1 MAIIKIDDIHV
12 YYDSLKVLEGVSIE
26 ISEGDIVSI
35 LGPNGSGKTAL
46 LKTLDTILKPYKGSI
61 YIDMKNIL
69 NIPRREL
76 AKIIGYVPQTIAFY
90 PGLKVI
96 DFVVTGR
103 RPYIEFSPTRKDFE
117 IIYKVLNEVDIEHL
131 ADRYLS
137 QLSGGELQRVLIA
150 RALAAQPR
158 ILLLD
163 EPTSNLDIK
172 YQIEVLELIKRLS
185 RGNNAT
191 VVMALHDLTQA
202 YRYSDKV
209 ILLKNGKIFSMGR
222 PEDVLTPKNIEMVYG
237 VKVTVLSSE
246 KAVIPTVTQL

>member
-1 MAIIKIDDIHV
+1 MAIIKVDDIHV
-12 YYDSLKVLEGVSIE
+12 YYDSLKVLEEVSIE
-26 ISEGDIVSI
+26 INEGDIVSI
-35 LGPNGSGKTAL
+35 LGPNGSGKTTL
-46 LKTLDTILKPYKGSI
+46 LKTLDAILKPYKGSI

-69 NIPRREL
+69 DIPRREL

-96 DFVVTGR
+96 DFVITGR
-103 RPYIEFSPTRKDFE
+103 RPYIEFSPTKKDFE
-117 IIYKVLNEVDIEHL
+117 IIYKVLKEVDIEYL

-150 RALAAQPR
+150 RALVAQPK

-163 EPTSNLDIK
+163 EPTSNLDIR

-185 RGNNAT
+185 RENTT
-191 VVMALHDLTQA
+191 VVMAIHDLTQA

-246 KAVIPTVTQL
+246 KAVIPTMV

>member
-1 MAIIKIDDIHV
+1 MAIIKIDNIHV

-26 ISEGDIVSI
+26 INEGDIVSV
-35 LGPNGSGKTAL
+35 LGPNGSGKTTL
-46 LKTLDTILKPYKGSI
+46 LKTLDAILKPYKGSI

-69 NIPRREL
+69 DVPRREL

-96 DFVVTGR
+96 DFVITGR
-103 RPYIEFSPTRKDFE
+103 RPYIEFSPTKKDFE
-117 IIYKVLNEVDIEHL
+117 IIYKVLKEVDIEHL

-150 RALAAQPR
+150 RALAAQPK

-163 EPTSNLDIK
+163 EPTSNLDIR

-185 RGNNAT
+185 RENTT
-191 VVMALHDLTQA
+191 VVMAIHDLTQA

-222 PEDVLTPKNIEMVYG
+222 PEDVLIPKNIEMVYG

-246 KAVIPTVTQL
+246 KAVIPTMV

>member
-1 MAIIKIDDIHV
+1 MAIIKIDNIHV

-26 ISEGDIVSI
+26 INEGDIVSV
-35 LGPNGSGKTAL
+35 LGPNGSGKTTL
-46 LKTLDTILKPYKGSI
+46 LKTLDAILKPYKGSI

-69 NIPRREL
+69 DVPRREL

-96 DFVVTGR
+96 DFVITGR
-103 RPYIEFSPTRKDFE
+103 RPYIEFSPTKKDFE
-117 IIYKVLNEVDIEHL
+117 IIYKVLKEVDIEHL

-150 RALAAQPR
+150 RALAAQPK

-163 EPTSNLDIK
+163 EPTSNLDIR

-185 RGNNAT
+185 RENTT
-191 VVMALHDLTQA
+191 VVMAIHDLTQA

-246 KAVIPTVTQL
+246 KAVIPTMV

>member
-1 MAIIKIDDIHV
+1 MAIIKVDDIHV
-12 YYDSLKVLEGVSIE
+12 YYDSLKVLEEVSIE
-26 ISEGDIVSI
+26 INEGDIVSI
-35 LGPNGSGKTAL
+35 LGPNGSGKTTL
-46 LKTLDTILKPYKGSI
+46 LKTLDAILKPYKGSI

-69 NIPRREL
+69 DIPRREL

-96 DFVVTGR
+96 DFVITGR

-117 IIYKVLNEVDIEHL
+117 IIYKVLKEVDIEYL

-150 RALAAQPR
+150 RALVAQPK

-163 EPTSNLDIK
+163 EPTSNLDIR

-185 RGNNAT
+185 RENTT
-191 VVMALHDLTQA
+191 VVMAIHDLTQA

-246 KAVIPTVTQL
+246 KAVIPTMV